1 MQMIY
6 ARWLYR
12 RLKMMIIMAVAMMAA
27 SLAGAETALKTPH
40 PDLKPIDVVR
50 TQLLA
55 LQQNDVPSPDF
66 GIRQT
71 WAFAH
76 PDNRAVTGPLD
87 RFAEMI
93 KAPLYQPLINHKRHT
108 ITEQNRSPD
117 WVQFKVMMEDE
128 QGQVLSFAWVVKTA
142 STPPFENCW
151 MTSAVSAPVLAG
163 QGS

>member
-1 MQMIY
+1 MSV
-6 ARWLYR
+6 LSL
-12 RLKMMIIMAVAMMAA
+12 RLKAIAILAAALLSVSVAA
-27 SLAGAETALKTPH
+27 AETTLKTPH
-40 PDLKPIDVVR
+40 PDLQPIDVVR

-66 GIRQT
+66 GIQQT

-87 RFAEMI
+87 RFAQMI
-93 KAPLYQPLINHKRHT
+93 KKPAYRPLINHKRHT
-108 ITEQNRSPD
+108 ITELNRSSD

-128 QGQVLSFAWVVKTA
+128 EGKVLSFAWMVKFA
-142 STPPFENCW
+142 QTPPFENCW
-151 MTSAVSAPVLAG
+151 MTSAVSAPILAG